1 MCRGYVLVAPSAGR
15 GVVLVS
21 HCGVCLAFPTQ
32 AVLRHFCEWLEWGLE
47 SKDPFPKSQQ
57 NFLCL
62 KLHQDLQEKK
72 VNDCSPPPAAAH
84 HRKLVLSI

>member
-1 MCRGYVLVAPSAGR
+1 M
-15 GVVLVS
+15 LVS

-62 KLHQDLQEKK
+62 KLYLKEEIALLLMITCNLPCRHSKTGRELQT
-72 VNDCSPPPAAAH
+72 VPRRSSPCPQQ
-84 HRKLVLSI
+84 